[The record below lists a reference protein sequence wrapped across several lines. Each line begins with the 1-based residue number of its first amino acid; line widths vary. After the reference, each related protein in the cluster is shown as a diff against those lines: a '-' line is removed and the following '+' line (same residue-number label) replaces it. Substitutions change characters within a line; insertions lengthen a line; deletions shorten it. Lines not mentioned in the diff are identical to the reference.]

1 MQLQAL
7 NWLNIAQMNLF
18 LRRQITVAVVVDV
31 GWMVVKYK
39 LWVQQCFMVPF
50 TLFYW

>member
-1 MQLQAL
+1 MHLQAL

-18 LRRQITVAVVVDV
+18 LRRQITVAVVVNV
-31 GWMVVKYK
+31 GRMGTKCK
-39 LWVQQCFMVPF
+39 LWVQQCFIVPI

>member
-18 LRRQITVAVVVDV
+18 SRRQITVAVVVDV
-31 GWMVVKYK
+31 EWRCVKCK
-39 LWVQQCFMVPF
+39 LWVQQCFIVPF
-50 TLFYW
+50 TLFY

>member
-18 LRRQITVAVVVDV
+18 SRRQITVAVVVDV
-31 GWMVVKYK
+31 KWRGVKCK
-39 LWVQQCFMVPF
+39 LWIQQCFIVPF

>member
-18 LRRQITVAVVVDV
+18 SRRQITVAVVVDV
-31 GWMVVKYK
+31 EWMGVKCK
-39 LWVQQCFMVPF
+39 LWVQQCFIVPY
-50 TLFYW
+50 TLIYW

>member
-7 NWLNIAQMNLF
+7 NWFNIAHMNLF

-31 GWMVVKYK
+31 GWMGVKCK
-39 LWVQQCFMVPF
+39 LWAQQCFIGPF
-50 TLFYW
+50 TLLYW

>member
-18 LRRQITVAVVVDV
+18 SRRQITLAVVVYV
-31 GWMVVKYK
+31 EWMGVRCK
-39 LWVQQCFMVPF
+39 LWVQQCFIVPF

>member
-18 LRRQITVAVVVDV
+18 SRRQIHSRCGSRCRVDGCQV
-31 GWMVVKYK
+31 
-39 LWVQQCFMVPF
+39 
-50 TLFYW
+50 

>member
-18 LRRQITVAVVVDV
+18 SRRQTTIVVVVDV
-31 GWMVVKYK
+31 EWMGMKCK
-39 LWVQQCFMVPF
+39 LWVQQCFI
-50 TLFYW
+50 

>member
-18 LRRQITVAVVVDV
+18 LRRQITVTMVVDV
-31 GWMVVKYK
+31 GLMGVKLGVKCK
-39 LWVQQCFMVPF
+39 L
-50 TLFYW
+50 

>member
-18 LRRQITVAVVVDV
+18 SRHKITVAVVVDV
-31 GWMVVKYK
+31 GWMGVKCK
-39 LWVQQCFMVPF
+39 LWIQQCFIVPF

>member
-7 NWLNIAQMNLF
+7 KWLNIVQMNLF

-31 GWMVVKYK
+31 GWIGVKCK
-39 LWVQQCFMVPF
+39 LWV
-50 TLFYW
+50 